1 MDLRLDRP
9 KIRSN
14 HLPKVTAPLWRA
26 GVPPVPTAQAP
37 RSRKLLLSPPP
48 NQALRFPIPKLP
60 IQNSTSGARSSILTP
75 PYPKDEH

>member
-14 HLPKVTAPLWRA
+14 HLPKVTARLRRA

-37 RSRKLLLSPPP
+37 RSRQLLLSPP

-60 IQNSTSGARSSILTP
+60 IQNSTSGARSSMLTP

>member
-37 RSRKLLLSPPP
+37 RSRKLLLSPPQP
-48 NQALRFPIPKLP
+48 SSKIPHSKAPHSKFDIGSPEFDSHSPLS
-60 IQNSTSGARSSILTP
+60 QG
-75 PYPKDEH
+75 